1 MEGDIKKKQR
11 IEGLIGSWIF
21 CIFWW
26 FFFGI
31 IGIVVAGWFSFYG
44 DWWITFVGG
53 IILIGAI
60 SESIRFSARRLGR
73 RKRLE
78 SLIGS
83 WSIFFFFVLLFCIV
97 AMLLAGWWPIR
108 TWWAWFIIGIML
120 IGAVSSTIRFFAY
133 PDVVEPVIEEVT
145 SIVIEE
151 APKPIKEAINY
162 CQSCGQ
168 KVSPGEKYCQNCGAP
183 IE

>member
-1 MEGDIKKKQR
+1 MEGEVKRKRR
-11 IEGLIGSWIF
+11 IEGLIGTWSF
-21 CIFWW
+21 CVFWW

-31 IGIVVAGWFSFYG
+31 IGIVVAGWFQFFD

-60 SESIRFSARRLGR
+60 SETLRFSALRRGR

-83 WSIFFFFVLLFCIV
+83 WSFFLFFVLLF
-97 AMLLAGWWPIR
+97 
-108 TWWAWFIIGIML
+108 FIIGILVANWWSYDAWWVWL
-120 IGAVSSTIRFFAY
+120 ILGLSFMSAVSSTIRFLIY
-133 PDVVEPVIEEVT
+133 REVVEPVATQVT
-145 SIVIEE
+145 SIVVDEVPE
-151 APKPIKEAINY
+151 PVKETVKY

-168 KVSPGEKYCQNCGAP
+168 QVEPTEKYCANCGAP
-183 IE
+183 VE